1 LLKIFIMN
9 TKDRLKEFLSA
20 KNIGRN
26 KFEFQIGVSRGY
38 LSTKSEIIS
47 SEVIEKTI
55 DLFPDLNLEWLITG
69 KGEMFKP
76 IDTSSSIISTQSQAE
91 SNQDEFDKDKLI
103 ELLMRTVKTYQTRED
118 ELLSRVEQLRE
129 ENEQLKI
136 NYKVIV

>member
-1 LLKIFIMN
+1 MN

-47 SEVIEKTI
+47 SEVIEKTVDI
-55 DLFPDLNLEWLITG
+55 FPDLNLEWLITG

>member
-1 LLKIFIMN
+1 MT

-47 SEVIEKTI
+47 SEVIEKTVDI
-55 DLFPDLNLEWLITG
+55 FPDLNLEWLITG

>member
-1 LLKIFIMN
+1 MN

>member
-1 LLKIFIMN
+1 MT

-47 SEVIEKTI
+47 SEVIEKTVDI
-55 DLFPDLNLEWLITG
+55 FPDLNLEWLITG

-103 ELLMRTVKTYQTRED
+103 ELLMRTVKTYQSRED
-118 ELLSRVEQLRE
+118 ELLLRVEQLKE
-129 ENEQLKI
+129 EIDQLKT
-136 NYKVIV
+136 NYKTVG

>member
-1 LLKIFIMN
+1 MT

-47 SEVIEKTI
+47 SEVIEKTVDI
-55 DLFPDLNLEWLITG
+55 FPDLNLEWLITG

-91 SNQDEFDKDKLI
+91 SNQDDFDKDKLI
-103 ELLMRTVKTYQTRED
+103 ELLMRTVKTYQARED
-118 ELLSRVEQLRE
+118 ELLLRVEQLKGE
-129 ENEQLKI
+129 IDQLKT
-136 NYKVIV
+136 NYKTVG

>member
-1 LLKIFIMN
+1 MN

-91 SNQDEFDKDKLI
+91 SIQDEFDKDKLI

>member
-1 LLKIFIMN
+1 MN

-76 IDTSSSIISTQSQAE
+76 IDTSSSIISTQYQAE

>member
-1 LLKIFIMN
+1 MN

-136 NYKVIV
+136 NYKAIV

>member
-1 LLKIFIMN
+1 
-9 TKDRLKEFLSA
+9 
-20 KNIGRN
+20 
-26 KFEFQIGVSRGY
+26 
-38 LSTKSEIIS
+38 
-47 SEVIEKTI
+47 
-55 DLFPDLNLEWLITG
+55 LITG